1 MLYFVRNGWLSQCLA
16 VSYRF
21 TCMYWYH
28 LPIKRD
34 VAFDRMG
41 ISAHV
46 EAQRMTLLMA
56 DTNAPEASPEM

>member
-1 MLYFVRNGWLSQCLA
+1 
-16 VSYRF
+16 
-21 TCMYWYH
+21 MYWYH